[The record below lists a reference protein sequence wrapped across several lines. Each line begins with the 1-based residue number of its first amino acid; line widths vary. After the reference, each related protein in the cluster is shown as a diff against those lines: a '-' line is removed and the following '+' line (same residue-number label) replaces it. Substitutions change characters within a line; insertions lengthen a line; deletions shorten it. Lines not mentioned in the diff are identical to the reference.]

1 MLAYNAVI
9 LDIGTVYSDVGK
21 IAFDIVIVKNT
32 AGNRSGFQIILAEI
46 ASRIFISFIS
56 DSYYAYF
63 FANGAD
69 ENSPVLA
76 AKFCSK

>member
-46 ASRIFISFIS
+46 ASRIFICFIS
-56 DSYYAYF
+56 DSYYTYF
-63 FANGAD
+63 LPTVQMK
-69 ENSPVLA
+69 NSPVLA